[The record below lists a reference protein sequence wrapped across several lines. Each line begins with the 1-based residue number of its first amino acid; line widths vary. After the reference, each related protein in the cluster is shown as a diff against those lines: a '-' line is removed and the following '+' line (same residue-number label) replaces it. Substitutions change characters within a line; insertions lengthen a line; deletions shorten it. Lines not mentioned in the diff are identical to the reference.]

1 MNELTKDQWKKS
13 MSTGLGDSDHPINHD
28 NPHPDKLM
36 VKLENAEM
44 AMSDV
49 TKLIKYSED
58 LQKMFNPSEDLEDW
72 VEAKLNHACD
82 YVATVRDYLKFYRD
96 EKDAGTPEDQI
107 NEKWSRKYKQGI
119 DCSNPKGFSQRA
131 HCAGRRARQAG
142 KRTKSSSVS
151 EVELYNEV
159 LKNLV
164 AELIEDI
171 GNSNMAMGA
180 LKQINNDAKELQ
192 SMLKP
197 ETKLEDWV
205 KAKLNLAGE
214 YLDDV
219 YHHLDHF
226 GSDGRKFDENIN
238 EEDYRGMVGF
248 HELMMFYGKASD
260 EQRQQMDDC
269 LADKNVECVKDLIH
283 QVTGMTLH
291 NITENDLPSD
301 PQFYKRNQQQRLR
314 NASRPVILEI
324 AYWISPSGDLIM
336 VRDHKQWVKDNSDK
350 IMGFNEKEPY
360 TSAFRKGYVRLK
372 YLPNDSTIY
381 LQNSGEDKS
390 YGFYVD
396 GNKSTGTPPVTPKTK
411 NTIRE
416 FIKEKNILLV
426 SDDRGI
432 IRIDEIMNESWGAKT
447 LSTVALAAAA
457 AFGTPNVDAATKGKS
472 PVTAIKKQGSKIY
485 VNVDEIKTSTPSQK
499 YTLKNEGA
507 VRNYYLIG
515 DKPHI
520 GGGHHLDGS
529 AGSRNN
535 IRRIASMP
543 NDNPK
548 TNEQLIRYVEGGP
561 ATAQTFSEVLLSND
575 QISMLFKY
583 DYEEK
588 VEIAK
593 KKYKNFNKFPALVQT
608 MLVDSIFRGEK
619 HPTTDKLVN
628 SPNPDWNQ
636 VAKVYLDDDEY
647 RSSEGK
653 GSGVFVR
660 MKRNAELLKGADS
673 SIASISKTKNEAI

>member
-1 MNELTKDQWKKS
+1 MNELNKDQWLKS
-13 MSTGLGDSDHPINHD
+13 MSTGFGDPDHPINGD
-28 NPHPDKLM
+28 VKDEVGKLK
-36 VKLENAEM
+36 VQVENAEM

-49 TKLIKYSED
+49 TKLIKYSEA

-96 EKDAGTPEDQI
+96 EKEAGTPEDQI
-107 NEKWSRKYKQGI
+107 NEKWSKKQKQGI
-119 DCSNPKGFSQRA
+119 NCSNPKGFSQRA

-151 EVELYNEV
+151 EVELYNDV

-197 ETKLEDWV
+197 ETQLEDWV

-226 GSDGRKFDENIN
+226 GSEGRKFDENIN
-238 EEDYRGMVGF
+238 ELDYEGAVGF
-248 HELMMFYGKASD
+248 HELMTFYGKASD
-260 EQRQQMDDC
+260 EQRQKMDDC

-291 NITENDLPSD
+291 NITENDLSSPE
-301 PQFYKRNQQQRLR
+301 FYKKRDQRLR
-314 NASRPVILEI
+314 YASRPVIRDI

-336 VRDHKQWVKDNSDK
+336 VGDHKQWVNDNSDK
-350 IMGFNEKEPY
+350 IMGFNAKEPY

-390 YGFYVD
+390 YGFHVD
-396 GNKSTGTPPVTPKTK
+396 GNESTGTPPVTPKTK
-411 NTIRE
+411 NTIRK
-416 FIKEKNILLV
+416 FIKEKEVLV
-426 SDDRGI
+426 VVDDRGI
-432 IRIDEIMNESWGAKT
+432 IRIDEIMNESWGTT
-447 LSTVALAAAA
+447 LSTAALAAAMLG
-457 AFGTPNVDAATKGKS
+457 GTANVDAATKGKS

-619 HPTTDKLVN
+619 HPKTDELVN

-636 VAKVYLDDDEY
+636 VAAVYLNDKEY
-647 RSSEGK
+647 RSSK
-653 GSGVFVR
+653 DTGSGVFVR
-660 MKRNAELLKGADS
+660 MERNAELLKRADS

>member
-1 MNELTKDQWKKS
+1 
-13 MSTGLGDSDHPINHD
+13 
-28 NPHPDKLM
+28 
-36 VKLENAEM
+36 
-44 AMSDV
+44 
-49 TKLIKYSED
+49 
-58 LQKMFNPSEDLEDW
+58 
-72 VEAKLNHACD
+72 
-82 YVATVRDYLKFYRD
+82 
-96 EKDAGTPEDQI
+96 
-107 NEKWSRKYKQGI
+107 
-119 DCSNPKGFSQRA
+119 
-131 HCAGRRARQAG
+131 
-142 KRTKSSSVS
+142 VS

>member
-13 MSTGLGDSDHPINHD
+13 MSTGFDDADHPVNHD
-28 NPHPDKLM
+28 NPHHDKLM

-49 TKLIKYSED
+49 TKLIKYSEA

-131 HCAGRRARQAG
+131 HCAGRTARQAG

-151 EVELYNEV
+151 EVELYNDV

-180 LKQINNDAKELQ
+180 LKQLNNDAKELQ

-238 EEDYRGMVGF
+238 ELDYEGAVGF
-248 HELMMFYGKASD
+248 HELMTFYGKASD

-269 LADKNVECVKDLIH
+269 LADKNVECVKNLIH

-291 NITENDLPSD
+291 NITENDLSSPE
-301 PQFYKRNQQQRLR
+301 FYKKRDQRLR
-314 NASRPVILEI
+314 YASRPVIREI

-336 VRDHKQWVKDNSDK
+336 VRDHKQWVNDNSDK
-350 IMGFNEKEPY
+350 IMGFNANEPY

-372 YLPNDSTIY
+372 YLPDDSTIY

-390 YGFYVD
+390 YGFSVD

-432 IRIDEIMNESWGAKT
+432 IRIDEIMNESWGTT
-447 LSTVALAAAA
+447 LSTAALAAAML
-457 AFGTPNVDAATKGKS
+457 GTANVDAANAKGKQPVAVKTVVKPS
-472 PVTAIKKQGSKIY
+472 TSKVNTISIFNKYTSIHPDYPKFLNALHQVESGGRTTGDKPIMGDNGKARGPFQIHKEYWEDVKNVVGGKYEDVDDLDYATKVVTAYMLKYAKNAIKNGQFDIVAKRHNGG
-485 VNVDEIKTSTPSQK
+485 P
-499 YTLKNEGA
+499 
-507 VRNYYLIG
+507 IG
-515 DKPHI
+515 DKK
-520 GGGHHLDGS
+520 S
-529 AGSRNN
+529 ATLTYATKVMSK
-535 IRRIASMP
+535 MP
-543 NDNPK
+543 S
-548 TNEQLIRYVEGGP
+548 EYV
-561 ATAQTFSEVLLSND
+561 
-575 QISMLFKY
+575 M
-583 DYEEK
+583 
-588 VEIAK
+588 AK
-593 KKYKNFNKFPALVQT
+593 KENVNG
-608 MLVDSIFRGEK
+608 S
-619 HPTTDKLVN
+619 TTV
-628 SPNPDWNQ
+628 
-636 VAKVYLDDDEY
+636 
-647 RSSEGK
+647 
-653 GSGVFVR
+653 
-660 MKRNAELLKGADS
+660 
-673 SIASISKTKNEAI
+673 

>member
-13 MSTGLGDSDHPINHD
+13 MSTGFGDSDHHINHD
-28 NPHPDKLM
+28 NPHHDKLM

-49 TKLIKYSED
+49 TKLIKYSEA

-131 HCAGRRARQAG
+131 HCAGRTARQAG

-151 EVELYNEV
+151 EVELYNDV

-180 LKQINNDAKELQ
+180 LKQLNNDAKELQ

-226 GSDGRKFDENIN
+226 GSEGRKFDENIN
-238 EEDYRGMVGF
+238 ELDYEGAVGF
-248 HELMMFYGKASD
+248 HELMTFYGKASD

-269 LADKNVECVKDLIH
+269 LADKNVECVKNLIH

-291 NITENDLPSD
+291 NITENDLSSPE
-301 PQFYKRNQQQRLR
+301 FYKKRDQRLR
-314 NASRPVILEI
+314 YASRPVIREI

-336 VRDHKQWVKDNSDK
+336 VRDHKQWVKDNCTK
-350 IMGFNEKEPY
+350 IVGFDSEEPY

-396 GNKSTGTPPVTPKTK
+396 GDESTGTPPVTPKTK

-416 FIKEKNILLV
+416 FIKEKEVLV
-426 SDDRGI
+426 VVDDRGI
-432 IRIDEIMNESWGAKT
+432 IRIDEIMNESWGTT
-447 LSTVALAAAA
+447 LSTAALAAAML
-457 AFGTPNVDAATKGKS
+457 GTPNVDAATNGQS

-636 VAKVYLDDDEY
+636 VADVYLDDDEY
-647 RSSEGK
+647 RSSKGK

-660 MKRNAELLKGADS
+660 MERNYKLLKRADS
-673 SIASISKTKNEAI
+673 SIASISKTRNEAI